1 MRGGVL
7 TLSSL
12 CESLVSDG
20 TGVVRSITSISS
32 FLASALVMDVAITG
46 GTVRGWY
53 IFLLMFSFFVGL
65 YAIVPNVGSVK
76 RMMFTLRYLQ

>member
-20 TGVVRSITSISS
+20 TGVVRSITSISL
-32 FLASALVMDVAITG
+32 FLVSALVIDVAITG
-46 GTVRGWY
+46 GTVRE
-53 IFLLMFSFFVGL
+53 IVFLSAVDLLFVGL
-65 YAIVPNVGSVK
+65 
-76 RMMFTLRYLQ
+76 